1 MTTWTL
7 QPQRKKSIKEVIYW
21 HRDGVTI
28 SLEEWFR
35 WGTWKCESETKPVV
49 DLDNPDGYDVY
60 AADAEWELIDMSDGQ
75 GYEWEF
81 PDGVSEEDQDAIQ
94 EAYDD
99 GGFDALEE
107 MGWEHMETETF
118 IHGPLILAQESD

>member
-35 WGTWKCESETKPVV
+35 WGTWKCESEQEPQGFGEVK
-49 DLDNPDGYDVY
+49 
-60 AADAEWELIDMSDGQ
+60 IDPLGRLQVNGVNLEMISRK
-75 GYEWEF
+75 YEW
-81 PDGVSEEDQDAIQ
+81 VRKV
-94 EAYDD
+94 
-99 GGFDALEE
+99 
-107 MGWEHMETETF
+107 
-118 IHGPLILAQESD
+118 